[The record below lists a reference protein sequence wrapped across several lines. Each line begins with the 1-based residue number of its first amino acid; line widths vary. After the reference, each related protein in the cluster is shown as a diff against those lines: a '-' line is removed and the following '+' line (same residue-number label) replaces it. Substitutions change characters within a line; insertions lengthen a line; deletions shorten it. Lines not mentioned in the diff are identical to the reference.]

1 MRKGPF
7 EFLRLGDLKCSE
19 KRCTDSYVMSFFFE
33 KSPASPAM
41 GGDASY
47 VARWYLKMGIFLRID
62 KLSEY

>member
-1 MRKGPF
+1 M
-7 EFLRLGDLKCSE
+7 GDNYCAAIDY
-19 KRCTDSYVMSFFFE
+19 T
-33 KSPASPAM
+33 AM